1 MAGAGG
7 GLKKNRLAATRTT
20 STCTSPRRPPP
31 ARGWSGSGSWTAPT
45 STPPVWVAWVLRNGA
60 VAQFFHTKRRRYCG
74 VGWGGAEDYAR
85 QNYLPMAR
93 SLPPVS
99 HASSMVIFLRCVMS
113 NPVQVKNV
121 PHYLN
126 PCPTLSKV
134 HSTPRGLY
142 KNGISRSSVRIMFW
156 GKHVFEGCSP
166 WAFPLLFRSITI
178 TITMLGFLC
187 AMLNFSAY
195 M

>member
-1 MAGAGG
+1 MQGG
-7 GLKKNRLAATRTT
+7 GLKKTAWRLRGRPRCVPHRAA
-20 STCTSPRRPPP
+20 PRRPGAGRAVVRGRHPP
-31 ARGWSGSGSWTAPT
+31 RRHRCGWRGSSATALWPSF
-45 STPPVWVAWVLRNGA
+45 STQRGGDTA
-60 VAQFFHTKRRRYCG
+60 
-74 VGWGGAEDYAR
+74 GWGGGGAEDYAR